1 MVKMQLVRDEDTG
14 EPCGHVSFLFRDGQT
29 ERGYRTVSSILD
41 RGDERALDKE
51 LTDALVEW
59 GHAQKK

>member
-14 EPCGHVSFLFRDGQT
+14 EP
-29 ERGYRTVSSILD
+29 VSSILD